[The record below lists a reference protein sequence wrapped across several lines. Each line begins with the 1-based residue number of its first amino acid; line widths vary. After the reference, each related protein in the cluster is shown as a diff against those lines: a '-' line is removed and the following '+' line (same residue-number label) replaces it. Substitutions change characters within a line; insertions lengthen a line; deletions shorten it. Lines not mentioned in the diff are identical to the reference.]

1 MHTVANHVVVQIIFT
16 LNTLRAYRVVE
27 NPLFFGQGAG
37 VRSRGDSDIHMPDIM
52 EETGVSIV
60 FQQIFL
66 TGEKWRCHR
75 IRIYI

>member
-1 MHTVANHVVVQIIFT
+1 MVVQIIFT
-16 LNTLRAYRVVE
+16 LNTLRTYRIVE
-27 NPLFFGQGAG
+27 NPLLFGQGAG
-37 VRSRGDSDIHMPDIM
+37 VRSDRDSNIHMPDIM

-66 TGEKWRCHR
+66 AGEKWSCHR